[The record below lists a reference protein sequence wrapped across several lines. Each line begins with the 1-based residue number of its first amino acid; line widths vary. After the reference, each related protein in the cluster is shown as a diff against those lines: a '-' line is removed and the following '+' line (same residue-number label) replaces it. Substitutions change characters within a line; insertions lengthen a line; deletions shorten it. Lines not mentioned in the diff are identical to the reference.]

1 MKSIWSD
8 SRQNTDKTGAKTTF
22 FSNEYRLS
30 EWKKKTAATLLNAVN
45 QSKAA
50 KYMGMSPSN
59 FRHYAAGSKRMSQKQ
74 FIKVKEGF
82 E

>member
-1 MKSIWSD
+1 MVDWVYDFPS
-8 SRQNTDKTGAKTTF
+8 F
-22 FSNEYRLS
+22 FNNFDFL
-30 EWKKKTAATLLNAVN
+30 N

-74 FIKVKEGF
+74 FIKVREGF
-82 E
+82 KKMANELKESTLTM